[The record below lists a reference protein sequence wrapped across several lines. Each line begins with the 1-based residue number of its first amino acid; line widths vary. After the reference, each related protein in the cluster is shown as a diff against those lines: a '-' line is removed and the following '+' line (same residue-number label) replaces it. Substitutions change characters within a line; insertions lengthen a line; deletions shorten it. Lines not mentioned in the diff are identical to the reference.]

1 MAEYLYN
8 KNFELWKYCYS
19 KFISLMQSLIT
30 YLFNLHIVL
39 FDNILMK
46 SPQKIRETHPSCS
59 SNNSV
64 IAYNLQFRQW
74 IGKST

>member
-30 YLFNLHIVL
+30 YLFNLYLVL
-39 FDNILMK
+39 FDKILVK
-46 SPQKIRETHPSCS
+46 VSTEDKRNTSQLQQQ
-59 SNNSV
+59 NSV